1 MLEKQLTEMNER
13 FSHQA
18 EKNRVFEERE
28 KQREREL
35 EEVRMKMEDAYENMV
50 NSLGSVFK

>member
-1 MLEKQLTEMNER
+1 MRDKLSQEMER
-13 FSHQA
+13 NKSLQG
-18 EKNRVFEERE
+18 RE

-50 NSLGSVFK
+50 ASLGSVLQ